1 MAFIISGDI
10 HGTLDIGKLVKFFD
24 EHEGEYNS
32 DDYLIICGDVG
43 ITKAE
48 MWSKFFSKG
57 KPYRRYAY
65 AYHKNIGKYR
75 RTGLLMQRSVQLH
88 EKDIIGSV
96 GV

>member
-43 ITKAE
+43 MTKAE

-65 AYHKNIGKYR
+65 ACNTADDGGNGIYAAGGRNTESTRMY
-75 RTGLLMQRSVQLH
+75 S
-88 EKDIIGSV
+88 
-96 GV
+96 